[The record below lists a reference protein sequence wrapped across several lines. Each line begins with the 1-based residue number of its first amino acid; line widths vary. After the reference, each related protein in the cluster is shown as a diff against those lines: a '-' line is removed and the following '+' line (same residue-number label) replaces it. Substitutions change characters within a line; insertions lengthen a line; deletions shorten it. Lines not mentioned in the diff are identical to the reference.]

1 MTLGECQYDVW
12 RMFRWHQENVQMA
25 LGECSDGVWRDV
37 QTNPDL
43 NFIDYNNVNYI
54 SDEMRREKRTWFV
67 SVDTLP
73 L

>member
-1 MTLGECQYDVW
+1 
-12 RMFRWHQENVQMA
+12 MA